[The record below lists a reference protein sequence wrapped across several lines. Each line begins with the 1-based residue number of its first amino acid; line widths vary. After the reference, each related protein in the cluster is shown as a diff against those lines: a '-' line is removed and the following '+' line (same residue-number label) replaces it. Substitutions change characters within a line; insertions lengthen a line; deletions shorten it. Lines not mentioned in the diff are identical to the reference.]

1 MRLVL
6 VGPPGAGKGTQS
18 EWIADRLSIPHLSAG
33 EMLRIA
39 VSEGTELG
47 KLVGERLARGE
58 LVPDPLVVDLVD
70 ERLKQPDC
78 VGGFLLDGFPRT
90 VEQAKMLHAIL
101 EKRKLKLDLV
111 LQIIVDAKVL
121 TERLLH
127 RGRVDDTVETIENRF
142 WVYQTETMTLLEFYR
157 EQQILRTIDGD
168 GTRDEIANRIRSTI
182 SNFSSTNIN

>member
-18 EWIADRLSIPHLSAG
+18 EWIADRLSIPHLSTG

-58 LVPDPLVVDLVD
+58 LVPDQLVVDLVD
-70 ERLKQPDC
+70 ERLNQADC
-78 VGGFLLDGFPRT
+78 AEGFLLDGFPRT

-101 EKRKLKLDLV
+101 EQRNTKLDLV
-111 LQIIVDAKVL
+111 LEIPVDAKVL

-142 WVYQTETMTLLEFYR
+142 WVYQTETMPLLEFYR
-157 EQQILRTIDGD
+157 EQEILHTTDGD
-168 GTRDEIANRIRSTI
+168 GTREEIANRIGNII
-182 SNFSSTNIN
+182 SKISSSSTE